1 MTNQQILDYMR
12 VRYDVVA
19 SLDAPGYEDDDLS
32 LFFNKAQKVF
42 AKQLYSDFANPANK
56 GAEETEKRSKDL
68 SELKDHSVVTTFVAG
83 DHPNSFV
90 CDLPDT
96 YWVTLKEE
104 CTVSYTNSCGDVVTE
119 RIPVKPV
126 KEDYYNA
133 NIKNPFKKPYE
144 ELIWRLDRE
153 RGDTTQALS
162 TTNKK
167 RHELVLFTG
176 ATLTDYRI
184 TYYRIPKDVD
194 LSDNTDYCEFDPMQ
208 HEKIADMAVE
218 LITQTTGNPQYQT
231 KVIENN
237 KIIE

>member
-1 MTNQQILDYMR
+1 MTTTEILNYIR

-19 SLDAPGYEDDDLS
+19 SNDAPGYADDDIS

-42 AKQLYSDFANPANK
+42 AKQLYTDVANPANK

-68 SELKDHSVVTTFVAG
+68 VELKDHSVITVFTSG

-90 CDLPDT
+90 CDLPDG
-96 YWVTLKEE
+96 YWLTLKEE
-104 CTVSYTNSCGDVVTE
+104 CTITYTNSCNTSVTD
-119 RIPVKPV
+119 RVAVKPV
-126 KEDYYNA
+126 KEDYYNM
-133 NIKNPFKKPYE
+133 NIKNPYKKPFE

-153 RGDTTQALS
+153 RGDITQALS

-176 ATLTDYRI
+176 ATISDYRV
-184 TYYRIPKDVD
+184 TYYRRPKDVA
-194 LSDNTDYCEFDPMQ
+194 LDNVNDFCEFDPIH
-208 HEKIADMAVE
+208 HERIADIAVE
-218 LITQTTGNPQYQT
+218 LMMQTTGRPEIQS
-231 KVIENN
+231 KMIENN